1 MGIEASQRSD
11 IWRHAVLAVVA
22 AVSLVLLLF
31 LSPPGQNPGYHSFAD
46 QRAFLGIP
54 NFLNV
59 TSNVAFL
66 LVGIAGVALL
76 ARRPMS
82 SRAAWLTFWL
92 GVAAISAGSGY
103 YHADPNDQTLVWDR
117 LPITLAF
124 MGFLSAILGEYV
136 SVRLGR
142 VVLAPAVLAGLISVL
157 YWHWFGDLRFYYWI
171 QLIPLLMVPVVM
183 ILFRAPH
190 TGRWL
195 LLVAVGFYG
204 LAKIS
209 ELYDRDVFEM
219 TGRLLSGHT
228 AKHLLAAL
236 SCLAVLGML
245 WRRKPAQEPF
255 ARS

>member
-1 MGIEASQRSD
+1 MEASQRSD
-11 IWRHAVLAVVA
+11 LWREAVLAAVA
-22 AVSLVLLLF
+22 VVSLVLLLS
-31 LSPPGQNPGYHSFAD
+31 LSPPGQNPAYHSFAD
-46 QRAFLGIP
+46 QRAFLGMP

-59 TSNVAFL
+59 TSNIAFL
-66 LVGIAGVALL
+66 LVGIAGVAFL

-82 SRAAWLTFWL
+82 SRAAWLTFCL

-117 LPITLAF
+117 LPMTLAF

-136 SVRLGR
+136 SARLGR

-157 YWHWFGDLRFYYWI
+157 YWHWFDDLRFYYWI

-195 LLVAVGFYG
+195 LLVAVGLYG

-209 ELYDRDVFEM
+209 ELHDRDVFEM
-219 TGRLLSGHT
+219 TARLLSGHT
-228 AKHLLAAL
+228 VKHLLAAL
-236 SCLAVLGML
+236 CCLAVLAML